1 MKRLEIQTLRGV
13 GMLVEEV
20 AAHTGAIPRTD
31 ELGDPTYGPDAAN
44 LRFQIVDQR
53 CLARRTILVTSN
65 KAPATW
71 GSVLHDNDLAEVI
84 VDRLLERGDIIQLAG
99 RSYRNPG
106 DDKVTN
112 AT

>member
-1 MKRLEIQTLRGV
+1 
-13 GMLVEEV
+13 
-20 AAHTGAIPRTD
+20 
-31 ELGDPTYGPDAAN
+31 
-44 LRFQIVDQR
+44 
-53 CLARRTILVTSN
+53 VTSN

-71 GSVLHDNDLAEVI
+71 GSVLHDNDLAEAI